1 MNTFSNESAEPTF
14 TLLQDKRNQK
24 EKDRQETKSQIQTA
38 MSNVE
43 TQRDREIKALKE
55 KLERENLQIRD
66 IPSDGNCLYR

>member
-55 KLERENLQIRD
+55 KLEREKLQIRD